1 MSIQIR
7 LQTLRDEFEM
17 LRMNNTEGVLD
28 YITKVK
34 IVTNQ
39 LKRNGENF
47 SEHRVVEKTLR
58 SLNNTFE
65 NMVYAIEES
74 KDLTELTVDEL
85 IGSLL
90 AHEQRKNLKNKET
103 LEEVLQ
109 AKVIL
114 EEGTTGTRPKRSWMM
129 WPRRVE
135 LVGVVKP
142 IPRKDEGEAKKAE
155 KNPM

>member
-7 LQTLRDEFEM
+7 LQTLRYEFEM

-58 SLNNTFE
+58 SLTDTFE

-103 LEEVLQ
+103 LKEALQ

-114 EEGTTGTRPKRSWMM
+114 EEGTTSTRPKRSWTM

-135 LVGVVKP
+135 VVGVVKP
-142 IPRKDEGEAKKAE
+142 ILARTREKPRKQK